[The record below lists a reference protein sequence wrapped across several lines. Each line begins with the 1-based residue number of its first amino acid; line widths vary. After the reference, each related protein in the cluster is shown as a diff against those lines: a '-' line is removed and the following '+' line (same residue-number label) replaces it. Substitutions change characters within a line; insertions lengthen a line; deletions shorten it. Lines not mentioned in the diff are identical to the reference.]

1 MASEHKIFLGSLARL
16 SSLSEPLSL
25 ERLPRESWQ
34 TADFVVGEF
43 VTAGGPLARVE
54 LNTGRLIEVIRGDRL
69 VGALGSRAATLEA
82 VGDWRAIGEDG
93 LMDLMTPAGLLGK
106 ITSQSPYL
114 GQLPVLR
121 YQGHVLVQG
130 NKASMRDYVG
140 AVPPRPLG
148 LPVVLLVG
156 TSMSAGKTTTARVL
170 VRMLKEA
177 DRKVVASKLTG
188 AGRYRDILSL
198 HDAGADA
205 IFDFVDVGL
214 PSTVIPL
221 EEFRPAIDQLLS
233 RMSLLEADVV
243 VAEVGS
249 SPLEPYNGEAALE
262 ALGDRIAMLVLC
274 ASDPYAALGVMVAFQ
289 RTPDLICGVCAN
301 TSAGIELTTRLT
313 KVPTVNILDE
323 ATRPVV
329 LDLLKRKL
337 GLS

>member
-1 MASEHKIFLGSLARL
+1 MAAQHKVFLGSLARL
-16 SSLSEPLSL
+16 SSIREPLTL
-25 ERLPRESWQ
+25 EELPREQWQ

-43 VTAGGPLARVE
+43 VSAGGPLSRVE
-54 LNTGRLIEVIRGDRL
+54 LDTGRLIDVIRGDRL
-69 VGALGSRAATLEA
+69 LGALGSRAATLEA
-82 VGDWRAIGEDG
+82 VGDWRDVGEDG

-130 NKASMRDYVG
+130 AKASMRDYVG
-140 AVPPRPLG
+140 TVPQRPLRV
-148 LPVVLLVG
+148 PVVLLVG
-156 TSMSAGKTTTARVL
+156 TSMSAGKTTAARVL

-177 DRKVVASKLTG
+177 ERNVVAAKLTG

-214 PSTVIPL
+214 PSTVMPAD
-221 EEFRPAIDQLLS
+221 EFRPAIDQLLT

-249 SPLEPYNGEAALE
+249 SPLEPYNGELALE

-313 KVPTVNILDE
+313 RVPTVNILDE
-323 ATRPVV
+323 SSHPLVR
-329 LDLLKRKL
+329 DLLKSKL
-337 GLS
+337 GLP